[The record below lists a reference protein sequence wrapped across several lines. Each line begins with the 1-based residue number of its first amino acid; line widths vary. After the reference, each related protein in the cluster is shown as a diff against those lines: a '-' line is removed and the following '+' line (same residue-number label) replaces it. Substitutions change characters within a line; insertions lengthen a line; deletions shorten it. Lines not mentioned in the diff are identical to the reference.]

1 MWLPGD
7 SFGTAAAQL
16 LFGDVAPA
24 GRLPVTFPRDER
36 QGPQT
41 TERSY
46 PGSRAP
52 DGSLDTVHF
61 DEGLNVG
68 YRYWD
73 AHGQQPLFPFGF
85 GLSYTRFTLSNGRV
99 TAQPSGRATVEIDV
113 RNTGAR
119 AGAEVVQAYLAYPR
133 AAGEPPKQLRSFA
146 KVMLQP
152 GEQRR
157 VQLRLDRP
165 AFEYWDEKQRGWT
178 VARGAYRVEVGSSSR
193 DIAFVGEVTLR

>member
-1 MWLPGD
+1 
-7 SFGTAAAQL
+7 
-16 LFGDVAPA
+16 
-24 GRLPVTFPRDER
+24 
-36 QGPQT
+36 
-41 TERSY
+41 
-46 PGSRAP
+46 
-52 DGSLDTVHF
+52 VHF

-99 TAQPSGRATVEIDV
+99 TAQPSGGATVEIDV

-119 AGAEVVQAYLAYPR
+119 AGAEVVQAYLACPR

-178 VARGAYRVEVGSSSR
+178 VARGAYGVEVGSSSR
-193 DIAFVGEVTLR
+193 DIAFVGEVTLRYVSPDPDHRYSS